1 MPESCLTVRHQNS
14 AISCYVAIVTY
25 CFISRRLIAIY
36 MTLST
41 TIQSTLL
48 RHSGAI
54 TTALRDAVHKA
65 ADGQTTTNSLQ
76 AFYGQMHYHLGWVDT
91 QLKPIQSNPGKLL
104 RPTLLLLAYE
114 TAGAGGLADG
124 AIGEDNR
131 HLRRALPAAAA
142 LELTHNFTLIH
153 DDIEDGDAER
163 RHRATLWKQWGIP
176 QALNTGDGMFALSRL
191 TLWGVLDEGVAGTTA
206 ARLGATL
213 DHACLV
219 LSEGQYLD
227 ISFEQRLDISV
238 AMYIDM
244 IWRKTGALM
253 ACAAEMGGLLGTSD
267 KETIESLR
275 RFGEAMGVAF
285 QVRDDILGIW
295 ATAAELG
302 KTSAGDVYR
311 RKKSLPILHALEH
324 ASEHDQAFLR
334 EVYTQE
340 AQLTSEQV
348 AHILAIFT
356 QTKTRAYC
364 CEFLAQQC
372 KVAHEA
378 LASVPY
384 YDTAIASRARSD
396 MQTLVHFV
404 EETTRS

>member
-1 MPESCLTVRHQNS
+1 
-14 AISCYVAIVTY
+14 
-25 CFISRRLIAIY
+25 

-48 RHSGAI
+48 RHNQAI
-54 TTALRDAVHKA
+54 TTALQAAVRKA
-65 ADGQTTTNSLQ
+65 EEGQSHTLH
-76 AFYGQMHYHLGWVDT
+76 AYYGQMQYHLGWVDT
-91 QLKPIQSNPGKLL
+91 QLTPIQSNPGKLM
-104 RPTLLLLAYE
+104 RPSLLLLAYE
-114 TAGAGGLADG
+114 TAGAWGLRDETAS
-124 AIGEDNR
+124 ENNE

-163 RHRATLWKQWGIP
+163 RHRPTLWKQWGIP
-176 QALNTGDGMFALSRL
+176 QALNTGDGMFALARL
-191 TLWGVLDEGVAGTTA
+191 TLWGVLDEGVGGITA
-206 ARLGATL
+206 ARLGAAL

-219 LSEGQYLD
+219 LAEGQYLD

-238 AMYIDM
+238 TMYTDM

-253 ACAAEMGGLLGTSD
+253 ACAAEMGALLGTQD
-267 KETIESLR
+267 EKTIESLR

-285 QVRDDILGIW
+285 QVRDDILGVW

-324 ASEHDQAFLR
+324 ASTHDQTVLR

-340 AQLTSEQV
+340 TPLTSEQV
-348 AHILAIFT
+348 GQVLAIFA

-364 CEFLAQQC
+364 SDFLAQQC
-372 KVAHEA
+372 KAAHEA
-378 LASVPY
+378 LASVPHY
-384 YDTAIASRARSD
+384 HTTISARARGD
-396 MQTLVHFV
+396 METLVHFV
-404 EETTRS
+404 EETGRS